1 MNFQTLAPT
10 PPRDGSGVPALS
22 VPSVA
27 MRKRR
32 ILVADDDEGLRYLL
46 SVALTLAGYDVN
58 LASDGEQ
65 AWDALCHE
73 HYDLLITD
81 NEMPR
86 LAGLKLIERIRETG
100 MRLPVIIASG
110 NLSTASAR
118 EFPLLQISVVLSK
131 PFTIPEL
138 TKAVRFVLLSSY
150 GDARRDCLSSPQLQA
165 SVQPVR

>member
-1 MNFQTLAPT
+1 
-10 PPRDGSGVPALS
+10 
-22 VPSVA
+22 

-32 ILVADDDEGLRYLL
+32 ILVADDDEGIRCLL

-65 AWDALCHE
+65 AWDTLSHD

-81 NEMPR
+81 NEMPC
-86 LAGLKLIERIRETG
+86 LTGLKLIERIRETG

-110 NLSTASAR
+110 SLSAASAR
-118 EFPLLQISVVLSK
+118 ESPQLQISAVLSK

-138 TKAVRFVLLSSY
+138 MKAVGFALLSSY
-150 GDARRDCLSSPQLQA
+150 GDTRRDCLTSPPLQA
-165 SVQPVR
+165 SMQPVR